1 MTNICLICNISFHH
15 KRTLNSHIFKNHQ
28 LKPKEYYDKFLKKD
42 SEGFCLSCNN
52 PTKFRN
58 TTRGYNIAC
67 NRKCYN
73 LLVITNE
80 HKQKVS
86 NFTKKAM
93 QRDDVKQNIKKHH
106 SKGVSDETRKKMS
119 VLAKR
124 KFIDNPDIREKMYTE
139 ERNKK
144 ISISKEKYWKEHPEE
159 KIRVGNLWKKEKE
172 KDEVK
177 WRKRLL
183 IASKKGFET
192 IYSPNGETSLEIK
205 LYNFLSNNNIKYE
218 KQYELDGKLFDA
230 YLTEYNILLEFDGD
244 FWHKSS
250 LEECIYDFQKESFHN
265 DEIKTLIAKNHNIHL
280 YRIKENDN
288 PNVILDILSKHL
300 KSI

>member
-1 MTNICLICNISFHH
+1 MINQCLICNTLFDN
-15 KRTLNSHIFKNHQ
+15 KRSLNSHLFNKHQ
-28 LKPKEYYDKFLKKD
+28 LNPKQYYDKFIKKE
-42 SEGFCLSCNN
+42 SEGFCGFCYKQ
-52 PTKFRN
+52 TGFRN
-58 TTRGYNIAC
+58 TTYGYKKMC
-67 NRKCYN
+67 SRKCYD
-73 LLVITNE
+73 LLLLTDERKHN
-80 HKQKVS
+80 VS
-86 NFTKKAM
+86 ILTKKAM
-93 QRDDVKQNIKKHH
+93 QRDDVKENIKKHH

-119 VLAKR
+119 ILAKR
-124 KFIDNPDIREKMYTE
+124 KFIDNPGIKEKMYTE

-144 ISISKEKYWKEHPEE
+144 ISIAKEKYWKEHPDD
-159 KIRVGNLWKKEKE
+159 KIRVGNMWKKEKE

-183 IASKKGFET
+183 NASKKGFEK
-192 IYSPNGETSLEIK
+192 IYAPNGETSLETK

-230 YLTEYNILLEFDGD
+230 YLTEYNILLEFDGE

-280 YRIKENDN
+280 YRIRENDD

>member
-1 MTNICLICNISFHH
+1 MKNSCHICNILFDNKKS
-15 KRTLNSHIFKNHQ
+15 LNLHIFKNHQ
-28 LKPKEYYDKFLKKD
+28 LKSKEYYDKFIKTK
-42 SEGFCLSCNN
+42 SEGFCGFCNK
-52 PTKFRN
+52 PTEFKN
-58 TTRGYNIAC
+58 TTYGYKKMC
-67 NRKCYN
+67 NRKCYD
-73 LLVITNE
+73 LLMSTE
-80 HKQKVS
+80 EQKQKVS
-86 NFTKKAM
+86 ILTKKAM
-93 QRDDVKQNIKKHH
+93 QRDDVKENVKKHH
-106 SKGVSDETRKKMS
+106 NKGVSNETKEKMS
-119 VLAKR
+119 VLAKL
-124 KFIDNPDIREKMYTE
+124 KFIENSDIKQKMYTK

-144 ISISKEKYWKEHPEE
+144 ISLSKEKYWKEHPEA
-159 KIRVGNLWKKEKE
+159 KDRVANLWKIEKE

-183 IASKKGFET
+183 NASKKGFEK
-192 IYSPNGETSLEIK
+192 IYAPNGETSLETK

-230 YLTEYNILLEFDGD
+230 YLTEYNILLEFDGE

-265 DEIKTLIAKNHNIHL
+265 DEIKTTIAKNHNIHL
-280 YRIKENDN
+280 YRIRENDD